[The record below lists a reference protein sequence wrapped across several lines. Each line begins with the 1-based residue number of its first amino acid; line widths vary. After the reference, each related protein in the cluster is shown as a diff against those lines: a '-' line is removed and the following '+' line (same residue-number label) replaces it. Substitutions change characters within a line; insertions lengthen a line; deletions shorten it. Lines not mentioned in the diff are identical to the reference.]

1 MKSIRSSGIVCVPC
15 PWVPG
20 SGSRLLYH
28 GGPREH
34 TEHVDCRAFVGAV
47 GAEEAD
53 DLAAYD
59 GERDAADGLDLA
71 VGVGEPGDI
80 NCGWCEGMG
89 EFVRGECAHCV
100 LR

>member
-1 MKSIRSSGIVCVPC
+1 MTTGRIPPGASCGRRSATSPA
-15 PWVPG
+15 P
-20 SGSRLLYH
+20 Y
-28 GGPREH
+28 
-34 TEHVDCRAFVGAV
+34 RAFV

-89 EFVRGECAHCV
+89 EFVRGECAHCGI
-100 LR
+100 R